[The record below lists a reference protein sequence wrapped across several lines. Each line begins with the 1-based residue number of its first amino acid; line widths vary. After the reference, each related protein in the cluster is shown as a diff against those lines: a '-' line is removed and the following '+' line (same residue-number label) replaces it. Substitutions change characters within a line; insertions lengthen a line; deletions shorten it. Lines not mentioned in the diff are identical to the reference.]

1 VTGAAVA
8 ILTLL
13 AWLYTIRASVRMKFM
28 DEQFAFSMWI
38 VMMVAMM
45 APSAAPMLFAFSRMS
60 RSAGGRTTG
69 PTVAFLL
76 GYIVLWIV
84 FGVVAAVAQAVF
96 ECAGVVSTM
105 GVSTSR
111 FLNSALLFSTGIYQF
126 LPFKNACLAKCR
138 APLGFLLTEWRD
150 GRRGALIMGAHHG
163 LYCVGCCWLLMA
175 LLFVAGTMNL
185 VWIAALTLA
194 VLLEKIIPIRGSL
207 VSKFIGAVALGS
219 GMLVLLR

>member
-1 VTGAAVA
+1 
-8 ILTLL
+8 
-13 AWLYTIRASVRMKFM
+13 
-28 DEQFAFSMWI
+28 
-38 VMMVAMM
+38 
-45 APSAAPMLFAFSRMS
+45 
-60 RSAGGRTTG
+60 
-69 PTVAFLL
+69 
-76 GYIVLWIV
+76 
-84 FGVVAAVAQAVF
+84 
-96 ECAGVVSTM
+96 M